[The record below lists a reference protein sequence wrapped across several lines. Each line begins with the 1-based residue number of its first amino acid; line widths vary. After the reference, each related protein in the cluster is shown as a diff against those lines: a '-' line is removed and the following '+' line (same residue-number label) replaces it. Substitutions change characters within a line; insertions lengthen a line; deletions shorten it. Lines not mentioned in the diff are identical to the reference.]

1 MGPAEL
7 QVYIDGYQRRINREA
22 WLYGV
27 YVQDALAAV
36 LSAAFAKKSSM
47 NTFQY
52 PNQPHKSLQPETE
65 AEKQKEAE
73 EERKKAIAYFNSFAK
88 HKKKLEIQDPEKA
101 DRLKARLYMHQMMW
115 AYRKQGNK
123 N

>member
-1 MGPAEL
+1 MDPAEL
-7 QVYIDGYQRRINREA
+7 QAYSDGYQRRINREA

-73 EERKKAIAYFNSFAK
+73 EERRKAIAHFNSFAK
-88 HKKKLEIQDPEKA
+88 HKKKLEFPDPEETE
-101 DRLKARLYMHQMMW
+101 RLQARLYMHQMMW
-115 AYRKQGNK
+115 AGK
-123 N
+123 NWGG